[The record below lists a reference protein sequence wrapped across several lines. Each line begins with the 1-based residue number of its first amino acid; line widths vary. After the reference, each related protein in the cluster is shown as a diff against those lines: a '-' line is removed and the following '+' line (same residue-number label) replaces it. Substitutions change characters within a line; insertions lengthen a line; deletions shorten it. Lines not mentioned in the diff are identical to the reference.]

1 MKYNKQQWKFTKL
14 EDLTDCREYWKNIK
28 FEKSNFTPNFYN
40 MKDVHGNLVPNSQK
54 ASALADY
61 LHYKYWGP
69 NEISMPIDNTKLMV
83 LQSIQAEIGIFQSS
97 EITEAIHKLKTNKA
111 SGPDG
116 SIGELFKY
124 LDFSNVDSLINYLN
138 IL

>member
-1 MKYNKQQWKFTKL
+1 
-14 EDLTDCREYWKNIK
+14 
-28 FEKSNFTPNFYN
+28 
-40 MKDVHGNLVPNSQK
+40 
-54 ASALADY
+54 
-61 LHYKYWGP
+61 
-69 NEISMPIDNTKLMV
+69 MPIDNTKLMV

-138 IL
+138 ILWRVKLVPNNFTQAHIASL